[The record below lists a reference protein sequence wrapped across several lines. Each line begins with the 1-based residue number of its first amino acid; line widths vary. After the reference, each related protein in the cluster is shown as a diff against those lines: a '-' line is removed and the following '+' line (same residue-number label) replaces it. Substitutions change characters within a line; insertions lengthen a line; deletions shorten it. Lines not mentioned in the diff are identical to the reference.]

1 MPDLHRFIFLYPRN
15 VWCCWWALAGW
26 WQLEKS
32 AVYPG
37 AGGRMAN
44 SWDEAAVRELS
55 RLPKVDRAFGLG
67 SVLAVEMKSAE
78 RG

>member
-1 MPDLHRFIFLYPRN
+1 
-15 VWCCWWALAGW
+15 
-26 WQLEKS
+26 
-32 AVYPG
+32 
-37 AGGRMAN
+37 MAD

-55 RLPKVDRAFGLG
+55 RLPKVDRAFALG